1 MGSTCEWVMDGECD
15 SLRCL
20 CVVVCLSDFFFLFV
34 EIPLDEEIL
43 DIIFVQKDEPC
54 CFGIFLLPGLQ
65 GSRMAKS
72 NTHDKTTNCTT
83 VLSTSAPP
91 LQLQV

>member
-1 MGSTCEWVMDGECD
+1 MENVTLCD
-15 SLRCL
+15 AFVLL
-20 CVVVCLSDFFFLFV
+20 FVFLIFFFV

-43 DIIFVQKDEPC
+43 DINIVQKDEPC

-65 GSRMAKS
+65 GSQRAKS